1 MVGFVL
7 AAAILQVLA
16 TIKLGLAPMDA
27 LERVAHAS
35 AAPYLGALLGLGCAM
50 LLAWVLRSR
59 PLVAALT
66 ILGLGGVSV
75 WALWNRVSWLGFAF
89 RGEYVL
95 HHFATLLSAA
105 TCLHVTLAW
114 VRRRWLGR
122 RRLVPVVLLG
132 LGVLAM
138 LAVHLHG
145 QPAWRGPWR
154 PEVQALATALLL
166 VGPLTALVLFWPY
179 AEPTAYREISAVL
192 LAIMILRVGLAGW
205 GGLEGASVPAEHR
218 TVLVGA
224 VVLGAAFVFVR
235 FRPANPPGVRS
246 LVVLLAAVATGLL
259 YLMYH
264 RSFGLLEDGI
274 GGLAHSLFAFPLP
287 YPEYVARWRVMVV
300 VVGLFLMFVTVYGGL
315 MAYEERTRGATLGLL
330 LVTGLGLSNAQ
341 LVLMSTAAQL
351 VWLESL
357 LCRERP
363 AGYRAPARPIAEI
376 FRDLA
381 DAAGWTLVTLD
392 TTHGLLMAVRGDL
405 AGTSVD
411 VRAKRVETERWKV
424 RLRVG
429 VPGRSP
435 AEIELR
441 PDAGHGGLRPTHVLA
456 RTHRVQGSVRALE
469 GRGDALLDALVEFPR
484 SRTKLWP
491 AGSEIELGDDLTHLE
506 AAPLERLIRAMAEP
520 APH

>member
-16 TIKLGLAPMDA
+16 TIKLGLAPLDA

-35 AAPYLGALLGLGCAM
+35 PVPYLVASFGLGCAA
-50 LLAWVLRSR
+50 LLAWLLRAR
-59 PLVAALT
+59 PVVAGSAVVVVGAILT
-66 ILGLGGVSV
+66 A
-75 WALWNRVSWLGFAF
+75 ALWNRVSWLGFAF

-105 TCLHVTLAW
+105 ACLHVTMAW
-114 VRRRWLGR
+114 IRRPWLGH
-122 RRLVPVVLLG
+122 RRLVPAVLLG
-132 LGVLAM
+132 AGVLAM

-145 QPAWRGPWR
+145 QPLWRGPWR

-166 VGPLTALVLFWPY
+166 AGPITALALFWSY
-179 AEPTAYREISAVL
+179 AEPTAYRDVSAVL
-192 LAIMILRVGLAGW
+192 LSILVLRVALAGW

-218 TVLVGA
+218 TLLVGA
-224 VVLGAAFVFVR
+224 VVFGAMFVFLR
-235 FRPANPPGVRS
+235 FRPVNPAGVRS

-259 YLMYH
+259 YLMYQ

-287 YPEYVARWRVMVV
+287 YPEYVARWRVVV
-300 VVGLFLMFVTVYGGL
+300 VVVALFAMFVTVYGGL
-315 MAYEERTRGATLGLL
+315 MAYEERTRGATLGLM

-341 LVLMSTAAQL
+341 LVLMTTAAQL

-357 LCRERP
+357 LCRERSV
-363 AGYRAPARPIAEI
+363 GYRAPARPIGDI
-376 FRDLA
+376 LQDLA
-381 DAAGWTLVTLD
+381 DATGWTVVTLD
-392 TTHGLLMAVRGDL
+392 TAHGLLTAVRGDL
-405 AGTSVD
+405 ASIAVD
-411 VRAKRVETERWKV
+411 VRAKRVGTERWKI

-441 PDAGHGGLRPTHVLA
+441 PDTGHGGLRPTHALA
-456 RTHRVQGSVRALE
+456 RTHRILGSVRALE
-469 GRGDALLDALVEFPR
+469 GRGDALLDALLEFPR
-484 SRTKLWP
+484 ARAKLWP
-491 AGSEIELGDDLTHLE
+491 AGSEVELGDDLTHLE
-506 AAPLERLIRAMAEP
+506 AAVLQRLLRAMTEP
-520 APH
+520 ATH